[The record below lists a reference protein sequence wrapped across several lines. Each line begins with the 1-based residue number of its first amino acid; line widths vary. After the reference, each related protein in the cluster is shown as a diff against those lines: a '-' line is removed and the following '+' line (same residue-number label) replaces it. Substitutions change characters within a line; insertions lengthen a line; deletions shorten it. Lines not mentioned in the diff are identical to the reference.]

1 MKAERKR
8 ISTARGVALVRA
20 IEMTRPEGERVASDP
35 YARHFVNP
43 LTVQFMR
50 VVGALGINRLTAIEG
65 LMNFAMAR
73 ERCIEEVMVRE
84 LRAGAEQIVVL
95 GAGFDTRSYRIP
107 EAADVPVFEVDHPTT
122 QAAKREA
129 LRGVVD
135 PLPPNVRF
143 VGVDFDHDDLG
154 VQLRLAGY
162 GENRRTL
169 FVWQGVIVY
178 LTREG
183 ADATLAFIAKHSAS
197 GSVVVFDSMD
207 GAALAGSGATGLRFF
222 TSAMG
227 EKVTFGIGRDEIVP
241 YFERR
246 GFRDVEIVDH
256 EVMQRA
262 YLGRRPIAA
271 GVYVATGRVG

>member
-1 MKAERKR
+1 MKADRKQ

-20 IEMTRPEGERVASDP
+20 IEMTRPEADRASSDP
-35 YARHFVNP
+35 YAHRFVNP

-50 VVGALGINRLTAIEG
+50 VVGALGINRLTGIDG

-73 ERCIEEVMVRE
+73 EQHIAAVMVRE

-95 GAGFDTRSYRIP
+95 GAGFDTRCYRLP
-107 EAADVPVFEVDHPTT
+107 EAAAVPVFEVDHPVT

-129 LRGVVD
+129 LRGVVE
-135 PLPPNVRF
+135 PLPAHVRF

-154 VQLRLAGY
+154 ERLRAAGY
-162 GENRRTL
+162 DEGKRTL

-178 LTREG
+178 LTRDG
-183 ADATLAFIAKHSAS
+183 ADRTLAFIAGHSAS
-197 GSVVVFDSMD
+197 GSVVVFDSID
-207 GAALAGSGATGLRFF
+207 SAALTGSGATGLRVF

-227 EKVTFGIGRDEIVP
+227 ENVTFGIGLDEIVP
-241 YFERR
+241 WLQAR
-246 GFRDVEIVDH
+246 GFRDVDIFGH
-256 EVMQRA
+256 AAMQRA

-271 GVYVATGRVG
+271 GVYIATARVA